1 MAKYVAW
8 LLDKTWHAINIVA
21 VSWYGLDNLVGPYQ
35 LSLPVPILYQVG
47 PYQIPGRTS

>member
-8 LLDKTWHAINIVA
+8 LLDKTWLAINIA
-21 VSWYGLDNLVGPYQ
+21 GRASRDNLVGPYQ